1 MNTLDDNTFA
11 PKTRLFLILFF
22 LGLLGV
28 FSILLIDLS
37 ALVALIPHTT
47 SDIPA
52 ITPALKLLSLIQPS
66 LLLAVAVV
74 IGVALARRVGLSAP
88 AAEALARGGN
98 VFTALRSQ
106 LAPGVAGGLAGGLSI
121 VLISL
126 LARPFLTASAIDRIG
141 EFSKVL
147 PIPTRLLYGGIT
159 EELLLRWGFMTLI
172 VWAASRVL
180 QKGRNA
186 PNRAHFA
193 GAILLSSLVFGAG
206 HLPVAYMLLPDSFSP
221 ALVLFVIFAN
231 SAFGVIAGYLYWRR
245 GLESAMI
252 AHVLCHLVLA
262 LASLAGAYF

>member
-1 MNTLDDNTFA
+1 MPDDNAFA
-11 PKTRLFLILFF
+11 DKTRLFLILFF
-22 LGLLGV
+22 LGLTGV
-28 FSILLIDLS
+28 LSILLIDLS
-37 ALVALIPHTT
+37 ALAALIPHTT
-47 SDIPA
+47 GDIPT

-98 VFTALRSQ
+98 VFTSLRSQ
-106 LAPGVAGGLAGGLSI
+106 LAPGVVGGLTGGLCI

-126 LARPFLTASAIDRIG
+126 LTKPFLPVNAITRIG
-141 EFSKVL
+141 EFSRLL
-147 PIPTRLLYGGIT
+147 PIPTRLLYGGVT

-172 VWAASRVL
+172 VWASWRVL
-180 QKGRNA
+180 QKGENV
-186 PNRAHFA
+186 PTRAHFV

-206 HLPVAYMLLPDSFSP
+206 HLPVAYVLLPDSFSS
-221 ALVLFVIFAN
+221 ALILFVIFAN

-252 AHVLCHLVLA
+252 AHIVCHLVLA
-262 LASLAGAYF
+262 LASSAGAYF